1 MLLGNPHARSVV
13 EKTAQ
18 LWLHIP
24 ISFGTVKAED
34 LKQMITASQ
43 HYARS
48 VTKKSTRVPNFL
60 RLNVLK
66 NGKKHTAAQLA
77 GYLKTTK

>member
-34 LKQMITASQ
+34 LKPMTTESQ
-43 HYARS
+43 HCAWYATATLTKANRS
-48 VTKKSTRVPNFL
+48 P

-66 NGKKHTAAQLA
+66 RGKKHTAAQLA